1 MSSDWL
7 WFWNIKYS
15 PFSVISQPR
24 PSPDNTLRYIPSNFH
39 NLLFSEPGM
48 RWKIENKSKS
58 CPYRHHHHHVLFL
71 DFKAELKLC
80 WQKYI
85 IPKYFS
91 FIPLLLPPTNNSAPL
106 WCMKGGR
113 GNFSRTFNIF
123 FFIHCTGVCLYR
135 ILIAQKKK
143 TIPSLCCENNI
154 FNEKILA
161 TK

>member
-1 MSSDWL
+1 MTKVYFLVKFEGKIYSNISISFSLGSGIVDWYLVVSSDWL

-24 PSPDNTLRYIPSNFH
+24 PSPDYTLRYIPSNFH

-48 RWKIENKSKS
+48 RWKIEDKSKRSLILTASS
-58 CPYRHHHHHVLFL
+58 CIFFN
-71 DFKAELKLC
+71 FKAELKLC

-106 WCMKGGR
+106 WCMKGGE
-113 GNFSRTFNIF
+113 GELFSNF
-123 FFIHCTGVCLYR
+123 
-135 ILIAQKKK
+135 
-143 TIPSLCCENNI
+143 
-154 FNEKILA
+154 
-161 TK
+161 